1 MAEKNILNET
11 VQEKAKEKVE
21 SKSVN
26 KPKQPQYKECEVLA
40 YNAKKKTIIV
50 SFNGFG
56 YEFENIEK
64 NPGKTVRVKPTGKI
78 GSPSF
83 KLALV

>member
-11 VQEKAKEKVE
+11 VQEKVKEKVE

-40 YNAKKKTIIV
+40 YNAKKKTIKV

-56 YEFENIEK
+56 
-64 NPGKTVRVKPTGKI
+64 
-78 GSPSF
+78 
-83 KLALV
+83 